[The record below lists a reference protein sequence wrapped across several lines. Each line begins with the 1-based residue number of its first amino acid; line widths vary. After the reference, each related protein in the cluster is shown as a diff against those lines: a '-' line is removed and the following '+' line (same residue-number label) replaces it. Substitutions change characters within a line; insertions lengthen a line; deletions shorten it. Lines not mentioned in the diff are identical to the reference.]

1 MIRRLLLSLP
11 LIVLLSGCCAPP
23 PKTPVPAP
31 LQTAIATHD
40 ALAIADALEALI
52 GEGQDSER
60 DRQLAYDRVHEKEE
74 PTAEY
79 AYARAMVT
87 GRLVQTKG
95 LTAALLVRE
104 METWAEKSR
113 ELDPAFRDGAAA
125 RMLGSLYVLAPS
137 SLLAHGDSEKG
148 LEILEKVRKEHPGA
162 LENDLRYAEA
172 LIALGDAGPA
182 TEPLCKCLAEK
193 AKLRK
198 DDQRLLEKLFQDAGS
213 PACPEKRPD
222 PGAP

>member
-1 MIRRLLLSLP
+1 VIRRLLLPLP
-11 LIVLLSGCCAPP
+11 LILLLLSGCGTPP

-31 LQTAIATHD
+31 LEAAIEAHD
-40 ALAIADALEALI
+40 AVAIADALDALI
-52 GEGQDSER
+52 GEGQDSGR

-74 PTAEY
+74 PTAAY

-95 LTAALLVRE
+95 LMAALLVRE
-104 METWAEKSR
+104 MEAWAEKSR
-113 ELDPAFRDGAAA
+113 ALDPAFRDGAAS

-148 LEILEKVRKEHPGA
+148 LEILEKTRKDHPGA
-162 LENDLRYAEA
+162 LENHLRYAEA

-198 DDQRLLEKLFQDAGS
+198 DDQRLLDKLFQDAGS
-213 PACPEKRPD
+213 PACPP
-222 PGAP
+222 AP